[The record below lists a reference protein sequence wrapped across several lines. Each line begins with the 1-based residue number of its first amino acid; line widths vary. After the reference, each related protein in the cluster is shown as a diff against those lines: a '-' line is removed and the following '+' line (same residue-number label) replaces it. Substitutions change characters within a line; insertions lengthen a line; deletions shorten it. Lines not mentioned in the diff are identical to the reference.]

1 MAITLYIFTIILP
14 YIIMAIPLYLCFFSL
29 LNNLFMMGEPQDN
42 EELQPTQELQE
53 DGEMQPLQTN

>member
-1 MAITLYIFTIILP
+1 
-14 YIIMAIPLYLCFFSL
+14 
-29 LNNLFMMGEPQDN
+29 MMGEPQDN